1 MKKKFVSIL
10 LIPVIAVSLVACGS
24 TNSQRSSIGSEK
36 TAEQAEE
43 AAKQEEEA
51 QRRAAALASLG
62 AATKP
67 NPPAASSSS
76 EVPAASATSEAPAAS
91 TTSESPAASTSS
103 EAPETSNTPQPST
116 APEYP
121 SVVDGIAVSFR
132 KSIPN
137 DVTGKW
143 RVAVVID
150 DTSDPNGYLVDFYN
164 AYIKDPSEVF
174 AIVNK
179 KLKTTIRVNNFLGGW
194 LDVAVLEYQNGEE
207 VDAKKLFSGKLLD
220 NYLINKETGEIDPLE
235 E

>member
-1 MKKKFVSIL
+1 M
-10 LIPVIAVSLVACGS
+10 
-24 TNSQRSSIGSEK
+24 
-36 TAEQAEE
+36 
-43 AAKQEEEA
+43 
-51 QRRAAALASLG
+51 
-62 AATKP
+62 
-67 NPPAASSSS
+67 
-76 EVPAASATSEAPAAS
+76 
-91 TTSESPAASTSS
+91 
-103 EAPETSNTPQPST
+103 
-116 APEYP
+116 
-121 SVVDGIAVSFR
+121 
-132 KSIPN
+132 
-137 DVTGKW
+137 
-143 RVAVVID
+143 VID

>member
-10 LIPVIAVSLVACGS
+10 LIPVIAISFAACGS
-24 TNSQRSSIGSEK
+24 SNSQRSSSSSEK

-43 AAKQEEEA
+43 VAKQEEEA
-51 QRRAAALASLG
+51 QRKAAALASLG

-76 EVPAASATSEAPAAS
+76 EAPAASATSE
-91 TTSESPAASTSS
+91 SPAVSTSP
-103 EAPETSNTPQPST
+103 EAPETSSAPQPST
-116 APEYP
+116 TPEYP

-164 AYIKDPSEVF
+164 AYITDPSEVF